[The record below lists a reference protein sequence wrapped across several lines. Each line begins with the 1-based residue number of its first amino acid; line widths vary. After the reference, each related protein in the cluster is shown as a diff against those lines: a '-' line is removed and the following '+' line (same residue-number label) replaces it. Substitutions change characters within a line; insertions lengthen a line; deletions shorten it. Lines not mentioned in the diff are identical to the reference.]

1 MCPPGALFKQWSIR
15 KAASVVQRHNANYP
29 QDNKPGFGASLELSI
44 DDEHLMKRVM
54 LLLLYI
60 YICILCVYIH
70 TYIHIHR
77 VYLNSCLDVV
87 GCRLVFREVIMHVD
101 CISTSVSIGY
111 CII

>member
-60 YICILCVYIH
+60 YMHSMCIYS
-70 TYIHIHR
+70 YIHIRR
-77 VYLNSCLDVV
+77 VYLNNCLGVV
-87 GCRLVFREVIMHVD
+87 GCRLVFREDIMHVD

>member
-60 YICILCVYIH
+60 YAFYVYIFIYTH
-70 TYIHIHR
+70 TQ
-77 VYLNSCLDVV
+77 S
-87 GCRLVFREVIMHVD
+87 
-101 CISTSVSIGY
+101 ISK
-111 CII
+111 